1 MSPQHY
7 SNLLI
12 QRMSDADRATLTPH
26 LEPVALEHRKQLE
39 RANENIT
46 HAYFPESGIVSVVAK
61 SGSDQIE
68 AGVIGREGVTAFA
81 VILGNHRSPN
91 DVYVQI
97 EGRGHS
103 IDAEHLR
110 SAMSASPTLRLLLT
124 RYAQTF
130 MTQVAQTA
138 LVNGRAKLEE
148 RLARWL
154 LMAHDRLDD
163 VDVRL
168 THEFIALMLGVR
180 RPGVTEALN
189 ELEGKGFIRSNR
201 GAIRILDREGLLDIA
216 GAAYGVPEAEYARL
230 LGPGFGPSN

>member
-1 MSPQHY
+1 
-7 SNLLI
+7 
-12 QRMSDADRATLTPH
+12 MSDADRAILTPH

-46 HAYFPESGIVSVVAK
+46 HAYFPESGVVSVVAK

-68 AGVIGREGVTAFA
+68 AGVIGREGVTFA

-91 DVYVQI
+91 DVHVQI

-110 SAMSASPTLRLLLT
+110 TAMAASSSLRLLLT

-138 LVNGRAKLEE
+138 LFNGRAKLDE

-154 LMAHDRLDD
+154 LMTHDRLDD
-163 VDVRL
+163 DDVRL
-168 THEFIALMLGVR
+168 THEFISLMLGVR

-201 GAIRILDREGLLDIA
+201 GAIRILDRDGLLQIA

-230 LGPGFGPSN
+230 LGSGLGPSN